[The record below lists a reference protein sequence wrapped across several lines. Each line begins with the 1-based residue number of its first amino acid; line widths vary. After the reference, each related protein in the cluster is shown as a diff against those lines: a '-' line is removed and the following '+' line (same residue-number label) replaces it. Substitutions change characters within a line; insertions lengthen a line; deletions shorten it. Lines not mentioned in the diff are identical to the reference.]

1 MSPYYCVLQET
12 KRRRRAEDDDDDDDD
27 EIDEEV
33 ESESAEEEDE
43 KDDDDYEDDADAKP
57 QVHRRTLGEL
67 PAKRKGQYTSSSLYQ
82 TSGFIKER
90 VVLAMH

>member
-1 MSPYYCVLQET
+1 MLQET
-12 KRRRRAEDDDDDDDD
+12 KKRRRRAQDDGDDDDD

-33 ESESAEEEDE
+33 ESESESDEEDE
-43 KDDDDYEDDADAKP
+43 KDDDDDEDDAKP
-57 QVHRRTLGEL
+57 QVLRRTLGEL
-67 PAKRKGQYTSSSLYQ
+67 PAKRKGQYTSSSSYQ